1 MNLIQVVSVSE
12 IKTAKNN
19 RPYKVV
25 VFKELDKTI
34 KLNGREV
41 TVKSNNNNRTRNIWG
56 EGHTE
61 DGVLI
66 KADALFSNIAVN
78 DIVEGSFHT
87 FQTTPYAIGDK
98 QVTQYSC
105 VVFSNE
111 DAVTYANRNLKQN
124 DATVLNS
131 EAVSLAPAETERAF

>member
-12 IKTAKNN
+12 TKTAKNN

-25 VFKELDKTI
+25 VFKELDRTI
-34 KLNGREV
+34 KLNGRDV

-87 FQTTPYAIGDK
+87 FQTTPYIIGDRE
-98 QVTQYSC
+98 VTQYSC

-111 DAVTYANRNLKQN
+111 DATTYANRNLKQN
-124 DATVLNS
+124 NATVANT
-131 EAVSLAPAETERAF
+131 EAISLAPADAERAF

>member
-12 IKTAKNN
+12 VKTAKNGAI
-19 RPYKVV
+19 YKEVA
-25 VFKELDKTI
+25 FKELNKSMKIGGKDVEI
-34 KLNGREV
+34 L
-41 TVKSNNNNRTRNIWG
+41 SNNNIRKRNIWG

-66 KADALFSNIAVN
+66 KADALFATIAPGAL
-78 DIVEGSFHT
+78 VEGSFHT
-87 FQTTPYAIGDK
+87 FATTPYTISDRE
-98 QVTQYSC
+98 VTQYSC

-111 DAVTYANRNLKQN
+111 NAVSYANRNLRKKN
-124 DATVLNS
+124 ANVVNT